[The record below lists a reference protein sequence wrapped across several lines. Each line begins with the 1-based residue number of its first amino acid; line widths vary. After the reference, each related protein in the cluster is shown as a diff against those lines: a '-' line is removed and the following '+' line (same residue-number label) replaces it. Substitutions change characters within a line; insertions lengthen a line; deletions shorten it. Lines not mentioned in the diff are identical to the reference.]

1 MEASAQTPIRLVNGD
16 HECTGRVEIYH
27 VGQWGTVCD
36 NSWNLNDAEVVC
48 RQAGCG
54 RALDALSSAHFG
66 QGSGPIWLVT
76 LQTQIRLVNGDN
88 ECSGRVEIYHV
99 GKWGTVCDKSWNL
112 NDAEVVCRQ
121 AGCGRALAAVSSAH
135 FGQGSGLIWLNDV
148 SCSGN
153 ESSLTQCQHPGF
165 GSNFCSHYADVGVI
179 CSVKNVFHIAIRLV
193 NGSDRC
199 SGRVEIYHF
208 GQWGTVCDNSWNMN
222 DAEVVCRQAGC
233 GRALDTLSSAHFGQG
248 SGLIWLGDVSCSGN
262 ESSLSQ
268 CQHPGFGSYNC
279 SHHED
284 AGVNCSASAQT
295 PIRLVDGDNEC
306 SGRVEIYHVGRW
318 GTVCDY
324 FWNLND
330 AEVVCR
336 QAGCGRALAAIS
348 IGHYRQGSGP
358 IWLDNVSCSGSESS
372 LTQCQRAGFQSN
384 LCSHERDVGVICSA
398 IRLVNGSDQ
407 CSGRVEI
414 YHVGQWGTVC
424 DNSWNMNDAEVVC
437 RQAGCGR
444 ALDALSSAH
453 FGQGSG
459 PIWLG
464 DVSCSGN
471 ESSLTQCQ
479 HPGFGSY
486 NCSHHEDAG
495 VNCSASAQTPIR
507 LVDGDNECSGRV
519 EIYHVGRWGTV
530 CDYFWNLNDA
540 EVVCRQAGCG
550 RALAAVSSD
559 HFGVGSG
566 PIWLDNVT
574 CSGNESSLNR
584 LAVAELWLLSA
595 VPTLDRAAAPSGWVM

>member
-1 MEASAQTPIRLVNGD
+1 
-16 HECTGRVEIYH
+16 
-27 VGQWGTVCD
+27 
-36 NSWNLNDAEVVC
+36 
-48 RQAGCG
+48 
-54 RALDALSSAHFG
+54 
-66 QGSGPIWLVT
+66 
-76 LQTQIRLVNGDN
+76 
-88 ECSGRVEIYHV
+88 
-99 GKWGTVCDKSWNL
+99 
-112 NDAEVVCRQ
+112 
-121 AGCGRALAAVSSAH
+121 
-135 FGQGSGLIWLNDV
+135 
-148 SCSGN
+148 
-153 ESSLTQCQHPGF
+153 
-165 GSNFCSHYADVGVI
+165 
-179 CSVKNVFHIAIRLV
+179 
-193 NGSDRC
+193 
-199 SGRVEIYHF
+199 
-208 GQWGTVCDNSWNMN
+208 MN

-233 GRALDTLSSAHFGQG
+233 DRALDALSSAHFGQG

-262 ESSLSQ
+262 ESSLTQ

-284 AGVNCSASAQT
+284 AGVNCSVNLQT
-295 PIRLVDGDNEC
+295 QIRLVNGDNEC
-306 SGRVEIYHVGRW
+306 SGRVEIYHVGLW

-324 FWNLND
+324 SWNMND

-336 QAGCGRALAAIS
+336 QAGCGRALAVLS
-348 IGHYRQGSGP
+348 SVHFGQGSGP
-358 IWLDNVSCSGSESS
+358 IWLGDVRCSGNESS
-372 LTQCQRAGFQSN
+372 LTQCQHPGFGSN
-384 LCSHERDVGVICSA
+384 LCSHSTDVGVICSVKNVFH
-398 IRLVNGSDQ
+398 IVTRLVNGSDQ

-495 VNCSASAQTPIR
+495 VNCSVNLQTQIR
-507 LVDGDNECSGRV
+507 LVNGDNECSGRV
-519 EIYHVGRWGTV
+519 EIYHVGLWGTV
-530 CDYFWNLNDA
+530 CDYFWNMNDA

-550 RALAAVSSD
+550 RALAALSSA
-559 HFGVGSG
+559 HFGQGSG
-566 PIWLDNVT
+566 PIWLGHLRCSGKESSLTQCQHPGFGSNLCSHSTDVGVICSVIRVVNGSDRCSGRVEINHVGQWGTVCDNSWNMNNAEVVCRQVGCGRALDALSSAHFGQGSGPIWLGDVS
-574 CSGNESSLNR
+574 CSGNESSLTQCQHPGFGSYNCSHHEDAGVNCSVNLQSQIR
-584 LAVAELWLLSA
+584 LVNGDNECSGRVEIYHVGLWGTVCDYFWNMNDAEVVCRQAGCGRALAVLSNAHFGQGSGPIWLGDVSCSGNESSLTQCLHHGFGFNFCPHSTAVGVICSA
-595 VPTLDRAAAPSGWVM
+595 PPVGS